1 MNRGFVG
8 SIIVML
14 VVIDVELYN
23 FNDRT
28 LGINSVQGAD
38 TIFGTVFVIM
48 WGGAAVITL
57 IMFKIFKG

>member
-1 MNRGFVG
+1 MG
-8 SIIVML
+8 SIT
-14 VVIDVELYN
+14 VVLAVINVELYN

-57 IMFKIFKG
+57 IMFKYSKG